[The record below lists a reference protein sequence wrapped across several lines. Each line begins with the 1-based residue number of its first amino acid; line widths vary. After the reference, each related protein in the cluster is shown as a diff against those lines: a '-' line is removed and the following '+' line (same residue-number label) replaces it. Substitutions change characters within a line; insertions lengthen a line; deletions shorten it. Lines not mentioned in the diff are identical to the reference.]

1 MRKDNVATET
11 VATTKFVNAHMS
23 HVSSFSLPINLTMD
37 VSVPN
42 APKMEEKLA
51 MEKIITAIPKFSALY
66 TRAEMIQKISP
77 NIELIPG
84 TINNGTTERNSFPV
98 RYDRTTIFS
107 HNVLA
112 KTCFTIILFY
122 LCII

>member
-11 VATTKFVNAHMS
+11 VATTKLVNAHMS

-51 MEKIITAIPKFSALY
+51 MEKIITALY

-98 RYDRTTIFS
+98 RYDRIAIFS
-107 HNVLA
+107 HNVLV

-122 LCII
+122 VCII